1 MLKNCAAIYNEK
13 APKSFSGYFGEL
25 VVFVFTAK
33 GDKNM
38 AKKRA
43 NGEGSIRKRSDG
55 RWEGRYTVGYDENGK
70 VKMKNVLGKTQA
82 EVKEKLKEKIEEAKV
97 LDVSKSESYTV
108 AEWAA
113 LWFEVY
119 AKPNI
124 RERTADYYN
133 RYITKHIVPC
143 LGDIKLNKLT
153 GRQIQKMYND
163 LLDHGR
169 ERVSQKEKNPG
180 LSGTYVHGVHV
191 MLHNCLN
198 RAVKERLLV
207 RNPADDVIVPKIDKK
222 EMKILPPEQVKAYLK
237 AASVRGVLPLFYLEL
252 TSGLRKGEIA
262 ALLWS
267 DLDVENCTLS
277 VTKQLMSSRDGEL
290 KITQPK
296 TATSVRLIS
305 LPQETVELLKEE
317 HSKHPL
323 NIYMFPSPRTGG
335 MYHPDSIV
343 KLHEKI
349 LNDAGIEHLRF
360 HDLRHPYVKH
370 TTKIFSL
377 RLMDFQAQAYPDA
390 RRKTRGAC
398 QLHRGGQSQ
407 SPVRPL
413 CNRKQLSCLLPQ
425 SKMSWI
431 LYAISMRLSGY
442 TSTRS
447 ISSSASSVVS
457 ASASKIALDASFRLS
472 CRACSSCFCFAC
484 ANTAA

>member
-1 MLKNCAAIYNEK
+1 
-13 APKSFSGYFGEL
+13 
-25 VVFVFTAK
+25 
-33 GDKNM
+33 M

-70 VKMKNVLGKTQA
+70 VKMKNVLGKPQA

-97 LDVSKSESYTV
+97 LDVAKSESYTV

-198 RAVKERLLV
+198 RAVKERLIV

-360 HDLRHPYVKH
+360 HDLRHSFATYALQSGADVK
-370 TTKIFSL
+370 T
-377 RLMDFQAQAYPDA
+377 
-390 RRKTRGAC
+390 
-398 QLHRGGQSQ
+398 
-407 SPVRPL
+407 
-413 CNRKQLSCLLPQ
+413 LSCMLGHYSAGFTLNTYCHATRDMQ
-425 SKMSWI
+425 ADAARKIGGFMSAQTGI
-431 LYAISMRLSGY
+431 G
-442 TSTRS
+442 
-447 ISSSASSVVS
+447 
-457 ASASKIALDASFRLS
+457 
-472 CRACSSCFCFAC
+472 
-484 ANTAA
+484 

>member
-1 MLKNCAAIYNEK
+1 
-13 APKSFSGYFGEL
+13 
-25 VVFVFTAK
+25 
-33 GDKNM
+33 
-38 AKKRA
+38 
-43 NGEGSIRKRSDG
+43 
-55 RWEGRYTVGYDENGK
+55 
-70 VKMKNVLGKTQA
+70 
-82 EVKEKLKEKIEEAKV
+82 
-97 LDVSKSESYTV
+97 
-108 AEWAA
+108 
-113 LWFEVY
+113 
-119 AKPNI
+119 
-124 RERTADYYN
+124 
-133 RYITKHIVPC
+133 
-143 LGDIKLNKLT
+143 
-153 GRQIQKMYND
+153 MYND

-222 EMKILPPEQVKAYLK
+222 EMKILPPEQVKAYLN

-277 VTKQLMSSRDGEL
+277 VTKQLVSSRDGEL

-317 HSKHPL
+317 HAKHPL

-335 MYHPDSIV
+335 MYHPASIV

-360 HDLRHPYVKH
+360 HDLRHSFATYALQRWIR
-370 TTKIFSL
+370 TTEGIASRFTVCPIWPLWNSPIFNCVGAGG
-377 RLMDFQAQAYPDA
+377 RIRTPD
-390 RRKTRGAC
+390 
-398 QLHRGGQSQ
+398 
-407 SPVRPL
+407 
-413 CNRKQLSCLLPQ
+413 LL
-425 SKMSWI
+425 I
-431 LYAISMRLSGY
+431 TNVG
-442 TSTRS
+442 RS
-447 ISSSASSVVS
+447 INELISGAFC
-457 ASASKIALDASFRLS
+457 SFRVGDSTVYKPATSIQYIRS
-472 CRACSSCFCFAC
+472 CSRLGHGLGQTLLLHS
-484 ANTAA
+484 

>member
-1 MLKNCAAIYNEK
+1 M
-13 APKSFSGYFGEL
+13 
-25 VVFVFTAK
+25 VFVFAAK
-33 GDKNM
+33 GDENM

-82 EVKEKLKEKIEEAKV
+82 EVKEKLKIKLEEAKV
-97 LDVSKSESYTV
+97 LDVSKSASYTV
-108 AEWAA
+108 GEWAA
-113 LWFEVY
+113 LWFEIY

-277 VTKQLMSSRDGEL
+277 VTKQLVSSRDGEL

-360 HDLRHPYVKH
+360 HDLRHSFATYALQSGADVK
-370 TTKIFSL
+370 T
-377 RLMDFQAQAYPDA
+377 
-390 RRKTRGAC
+390 
-398 QLHRGGQSQ
+398 
-407 SPVRPL
+407 
-413 CNRKQLSCLLPQ
+413 LSCMLGHYSAGFTLNTYCHATRDMQ
-425 SKMSWI
+425 ADAAKKIGGFMSAQI
-431 LYAISMRLSGY
+431 GIG
-442 TSTRS
+442 
-447 ISSSASSVVS
+447 
-457 ASASKIALDASFRLS
+457 
-472 CRACSSCFCFAC
+472 
-484 ANTAA
+484 

>member
-1 MLKNCAAIYNEK
+1 MLKNCAAIYKEK
-13 APKSFSGYFGEL
+13 APKSFYSYFREF
-25 VVFVFTAK
+25 VVFVFAAK
-33 GDKNM
+33 GDENM

-82 EVKEKLKEKIEEAKV
+82 EVKEKLKEKIEESKV
-97 LDVSKSESYTV
+97 LDVAKSESYTV

-237 AASVRGVLPLFYLEL
+237 AASARGILPLFYLEL

-360 HDLRHPYVKH
+360 HDLRHSFATYALQSGADVK
-370 TTKIFSL
+370 T
-377 RLMDFQAQAYPDA
+377 
-390 RRKTRGAC
+390 
-398 QLHRGGQSQ
+398 
-407 SPVRPL
+407 
-413 CNRKQLSCLLPQ
+413 LSCMLGHYSAGFTLNTYCHATRDMQ
-425 SKMSWI
+425 ADAARKIGGFMSAQTGI
-431 LYAISMRLSGY
+431 G
-442 TSTRS
+442 
-447 ISSSASSVVS
+447 
-457 ASASKIALDASFRLS
+457 
-472 CRACSSCFCFAC
+472 
-484 ANTAA
+484 

>member
-1 MLKNCAAIYNEK
+1 M
-13 APKSFSGYFGEL
+13 
-25 VVFVFTAK
+25 VFVFAAK
-33 GDKNM
+33 GDENM

-82 EVKEKLKEKIEEAKV
+82 EVKEKLKIKLEESKV

-113 LWFEVY
+113 LWFEIY

-169 ERVSQKEKNPG
+169 ERISQKDKNPG

-198 RAVKERLLV
+198 RAVKERLIV

-237 AASVRGVLPLFYLEL
+237 AASARGILPLFYLEL

-277 VTKQLMSSRDGEL
+277 VTKQLVSSRDGEL

-360 HDLRHPYVKH
+360 HDLRHSFATYALQSGADVK
-370 TTKIFSL
+370 T
-377 RLMDFQAQAYPDA
+377 
-390 RRKTRGAC
+390 
-398 QLHRGGQSQ
+398 
-407 SPVRPL
+407 
-413 CNRKQLSCLLPQ
+413 LSCMLGHYSAGFTLNTYCHATRDMQ
-425 SKMSWI
+425 ADAAKKIGGFMSAQI
-431 LYAISMRLSGY
+431 GIG
-442 TSTRS
+442 
-447 ISSSASSVVS
+447 
-457 ASASKIALDASFRLS
+457 
-472 CRACSSCFCFAC
+472 
-484 ANTAA
+484 

>member
-1 MLKNCAAIYNEK
+1 M
-13 APKSFSGYFGEL
+13 
-25 VVFVFTAK
+25 VFVFDAK
-33 GDKNM
+33 GDETM

-82 EVKEKLKEKIEEAKV
+82 EVKEKLKIKLEESKV

-222 EMKILPPEQVKAYLK
+222 EMKIVSPEQVKAYLK
-237 AASVRGVLPLFYLEL
+237 AASARGILPLFYLEL

-267 DLDVENCTLS
+267 DLDAENCTLS
-277 VTKQLMSSRDGEL
+277 VTKQLVSSRDGEL

-317 HSKHPL
+317 HAKHPL

-360 HDLRHPYVKH
+360 HDLRHSFATYALQSGADVK
-370 TTKIFSL
+370 T
-377 RLMDFQAQAYPDA
+377 
-390 RRKTRGAC
+390 
-398 QLHRGGQSQ
+398 
-407 SPVRPL
+407 
-413 CNRKQLSCLLPQ
+413 LSCMLGHYSAGFTLNTYCHATRDMQ
-425 SKMSWI
+425 ADAARKIGGFMSAQTGI
-431 LYAISMRLSGY
+431 G
-442 TSTRS
+442 
-447 ISSSASSVVS
+447 
-457 ASASKIALDASFRLS
+457 
-472 CRACSSCFCFAC
+472 
-484 ANTAA
+484 

>member
-1 MLKNCAAIYNEK
+1 MHTTELKICAGINKEK
-13 APKSFSGYFGEL
+13 APKSFYSYFREL
-25 VVFVFTAK
+25 VVFVFAAK
-33 GDKNM
+33 GDENM

-43 NGEGSIRKRSDG
+43 NGEGSIRKRGDG

-82 EVKEKLKEKIEEAKV
+82 EVKEKLKEKIEESKV
-97 LDVSKSESYTV
+97 LDVAKSESYTV
-108 AEWAA
+108 GEWTA
-113 LWFEVY
+113 LWFEIY

-169 ERVSQKEKNPG
+169 ERVAQKEKNPG

-237 AASVRGVLPLFYLEL
+237 AANARGVLPLFYLEL

-277 VTKQLMSSRDGEL
+277 VTKQLVSSRDGEL

-305 LPQETVELLKEE
+305 LPQETVDLLKEE

-360 HDLRHPYVKH
+360 HDLRHSFATYALQSGADVK
-370 TTKIFSL
+370 T
-377 RLMDFQAQAYPDA
+377 
-390 RRKTRGAC
+390 
-398 QLHRGGQSQ
+398 
-407 SPVRPL
+407 
-413 CNRKQLSCLLPQ
+413 LSCMLGHYSAGFTLNTYCHATRDMHADAAR
-425 SKMSWI
+425 KIGGFMSAQTGI
-431 LYAISMRLSGY
+431 G
-442 TSTRS
+442 
-447 ISSSASSVVS
+447 
-457 ASASKIALDASFRLS
+457 
-472 CRACSSCFCFAC
+472 
-484 ANTAA
+484 

>member
-1 MLKNCAAIYNEK
+1 M
-13 APKSFSGYFGEL
+13 
-25 VVFVFTAK
+25 VFVFAAK
-33 GDKNM
+33 GDENM

-82 EVKEKLKEKIEEAKV
+82 EVKEKLKEKLEEAKV

-169 ERVSQKEKNPG
+169 ERVSQKDKNPG

-198 RAVKERLLV
+198 RAVKERLIV

-277 VTKQLMSSRDGEL
+277 VTKQLVSSRDGEL
-290 KITQPK
+290 KITQPQ

-360 HDLRHPYVKH
+360 HDLRHSFATYALQSGADVK
-370 TTKIFSL
+370 T
-377 RLMDFQAQAYPDA
+377 
-390 RRKTRGAC
+390 
-398 QLHRGGQSQ
+398 
-407 SPVRPL
+407 
-413 CNRKQLSCLLPQ
+413 LSCMLGHYSAGFTLNTYCHATRDMQ
-425 SKMSWI
+425 ADAARKIGGFMSAQTGI
-431 LYAISMRLSGY
+431 G
-442 TSTRS
+442 
-447 ISSSASSVVS
+447 
-457 ASASKIALDASFRLS
+457 
-472 CRACSSCFCFAC
+472 
-484 ANTAA
+484 

>member
-1 MLKNCAAIYNEK
+1 MPLIRSAAV
-13 APKSFSGYFGEL
+13 AFSSGL
-25 VVFVFTAK
+25 T
-33 GDKNM
+33 
-38 AKKRA
+38 
-43 NGEGSIRKRSDG
+43 I
-55 RWEGRYTVGYDENGK
+55 
-70 VKMKNVLGKTQA
+70 
-82 EVKEKLKEKIEEAKV
+82 
-97 LDVSKSESYTV
+97 
-108 AEWAA
+108 
-113 LWFEVY
+113 Y

-124 RERTADYYN
+124 RERTADYYS

-169 ERVSQKEKNPG
+169 ERASQKDKNPG

-222 EMKILPPEQVKAYLK
+222 EMKILPSEQVKAYLK
-237 AASVRGVLPLFYLEL
+237 AASARGILPLFYLEL

-277 VTKQLMSSRDGEL
+277 VTKQLVSSRDGEL

-360 HDLRHPYVKH
+360 HDLRHSFATYALQSGADVK
-370 TTKIFSL
+370 T
-377 RLMDFQAQAYPDA
+377 
-390 RRKTRGAC
+390 
-398 QLHRGGQSQ
+398 
-407 SPVRPL
+407 
-413 CNRKQLSCLLPQ
+413 LSCMLGHYSAGFTLNT
-425 SKMSWI
+425 
-431 LYAISMRLSGY
+431 YCHA
-442 TSTRS
+442 TRDMQ
-447 ISSSASSVVS
+447 A
-457 ASASKIALDASFRLS
+457 DASRKIGGFMS
-472 CRACSSCFCFAC
+472 AQ
-484 ANTAA
+484 TGIG

>member
-1 MLKNCAAIYNEK
+1 M
-13 APKSFSGYFGEL
+13 
-25 VVFVFTAK
+25 VFVFAVK
-33 GDKNM
+33 GDENM

-82 EVKEKLKEKIEEAKV
+82 EVKEKLKIKLEEAKV
-97 LDVSKSESYTV
+97 LDVAESESYTV

-113 LWFEVY
+113 LWFEIY

-143 LGDIKLNKLT
+143 LGDIKLSKLT

-237 AASVRGVLPLFYLEL
+237 SASARGVLPLFYLEL

-267 DLDVENCTLS
+267 DLNAENCTLS
-277 VTKQLMSSRDGEL
+277 VTKQLVSSRDGEL

-305 LPQETVELLKEE
+305 LPQETVELLREE

-360 HDLRHPYVKH
+360 HDLRHSFATYALQSGADVK
-370 TTKIFSL
+370 T
-377 RLMDFQAQAYPDA
+377 
-390 RRKTRGAC
+390 
-398 QLHRGGQSQ
+398 
-407 SPVRPL
+407 
-413 CNRKQLSCLLPQ
+413 LSCMLGHYSAGFTLNTYCHATRDMQ
-425 SKMSWI
+425 ADAARKIGGFMSAQTGI
-431 LYAISMRLSGY
+431 G
-442 TSTRS
+442 
-447 ISSSASSVVS
+447 
-457 ASASKIALDASFRLS
+457 
-472 CRACSSCFCFAC
+472 
-484 ANTAA
+484 

>member
-1 MLKNCAAIYNEK
+1 MQTPELKNCGAINSEK
-13 APKSFSGYFGEL
+13 RRK
-25 VVFVFTAK
+25 VFLAISENLWYLCLLRK
-33 GDKNM
+33 GAENM

-97 LDVSKSESYTV
+97 LDVAKSESYTV

-113 LWFEVY
+113 LWFEIY

-198 RAVKERLLV
+198 RAVKERLIV
-207 RNPADDVIVPKIDKK
+207 RNPTDDVIVPKIDKK

-237 AASVRGVLPLFYLEL
+237 AASARGILPLFYLEL

-267 DLDVENCTLS
+267 DLDVGNCTLS
-277 VTKQLMSSRDGEL
+277 VTKQLVSSRDGEL

-317 HSKHPL
+317 HAKHPL

-360 HDLRHPYVKH
+360 HDLRHSFATYALQSGADVK
-370 TTKIFSL
+370 T
-377 RLMDFQAQAYPDA
+377 
-390 RRKTRGAC
+390 
-398 QLHRGGQSQ
+398 
-407 SPVRPL
+407 
-413 CNRKQLSCLLPQ
+413 LSCMLGHYSAGFTLNTYCHATRAMQ
-425 SKMSWI
+425 NDAAKRI
-431 LYAISMRLSGY
+431 GGFI
-442 TSTRS
+442 TSQVEGQHR
-447 ISSSASSVVS
+447 IG
-457 ASASKIALDASFRLS
+457 
-472 CRACSSCFCFAC
+472 
-484 ANTAA
+484 

>member
-1 MLKNCAAIYNEK
+1 
-13 APKSFSGYFGEL
+13 
-25 VVFVFTAK
+25 
-33 GDKNM
+33 M

-82 EVKEKLKEKIEEAKV
+82 EVKEKLKIKLEEAKV
-97 LDVSKSESYTV
+97 LDVSKSKSYTV

-113 LWFEVY
+113 LWFEIY

-198 RAVKERLLV
+198 RAVKERLIV
-207 RNPADDVIVPKIDKK
+207 SNPADDVIVPKIDKK

-237 AASVRGVLPLFYLEL
+237 AASARGALPLFYLEL

-267 DLDVENCTLS
+267 DLNVENCTLS
-277 VTKQLMSSRDGEL
+277 VTKQLVSSRDGEL

-360 HDLRHPYVKH
+360 HDLRHSFATYALQSGADVK
-370 TTKIFSL
+370 T
-377 RLMDFQAQAYPDA
+377 
-390 RRKTRGAC
+390 
-398 QLHRGGQSQ
+398 
-407 SPVRPL
+407 
-413 CNRKQLSCLLPQ
+413 LSCMLGHYSAGFTLNTYCHATRDMQ
-425 SKMSWI
+425 ADAARKIGGFMSAQTGI
-431 LYAISMRLSGY
+431 G
-442 TSTRS
+442 
-447 ISSSASSVVS
+447 
-457 ASASKIALDASFRLS
+457 
-472 CRACSSCFCFAC
+472 
-484 ANTAA
+484 

>member
-1 MLKNCAAIYNEK
+1 M
-13 APKSFSGYFGEL
+13 
-25 VVFVFTAK
+25 VFVFTAK

-413 CNRKQLSCLLPQ
+413 CNRKRFS
-425 SKMSWI
+425 
-431 LYAISMRLSGY
+431 
-442 TSTRS
+442 
-447 ISSSASSVVS
+447 
-457 ASASKIALDASFRLS
+457 
-472 CRACSSCFCFAC
+472 
-484 ANTAA
+484 

>member
-1 MLKNCAAIYNEK
+1 MHRYKQRKSSEK
-13 APKSFSGYFGEL
+13 FLWLFLRTCGICVCCER
-25 VVFVFTAK
+25 
-33 GDKNM
+33 GDNM

-237 AASVRGVLPLFYLEL
+237 AASARGILPLFYLEL

-360 HDLRHPYVKH
+360 HDLRHSFATYALLSGADVK
-370 TTKIFSL
+370 T
-377 RLMDFQAQAYPDA
+377 
-390 RRKTRGAC
+390 
-398 QLHRGGQSQ
+398 
-407 SPVRPL
+407 
-413 CNRKQLSCLLPQ
+413 LSCMLGHYSAGFTLNTYCHATRDMQ
-425 SKMSWI
+425 ADAARKIGGFMSAQTGI
-431 LYAISMRLSGY
+431 G
-442 TSTRS
+442 
-447 ISSSASSVVS
+447 
-457 ASASKIALDASFRLS
+457 
-472 CRACSSCFCFAC
+472 
-484 ANTAA
+484 

>member
-1 MLKNCAAIYNEK
+1 
-13 APKSFSGYFGEL
+13 
-25 VVFVFTAK
+25 
-33 GDKNM
+33 M

-82 EVKEKLKEKIEEAKV
+82 EVKEKLKEKIEESKV
-97 LDVSKSESYTV
+97 LDVAKSESYTV
-108 AEWAA
+108 GEWAA
-113 LWFEVY
+113 LWFEIY

-163 LLDHGR
+163 LLEHGR
-169 ERVSQKEKNPG
+169 ERISQKEKNPG

-237 AASVRGVLPLFYLEL
+237 AASARGVLPLFYLEL

-277 VTKQLMSSRDGEL
+277 VTKQLVSSRDGEL

-317 HSKHPL
+317 HTKHPL

-360 HDLRHPYVKH
+360 HDLRHSFATYALQSGADVK
-370 TTKIFSL
+370 T
-377 RLMDFQAQAYPDA
+377 
-390 RRKTRGAC
+390 
-398 QLHRGGQSQ
+398 
-407 SPVRPL
+407 
-413 CNRKQLSCLLPQ
+413 LSCMLGHYSAGFTLNTYCHATRDMQ
-425 SKMSWI
+425 ADAARKIGGFMSAQTGI
-431 LYAISMRLSGY
+431 G
-442 TSTRS
+442 
-447 ISSSASSVVS
+447 
-457 ASASKIALDASFRLS
+457 
-472 CRACSSCFCFAC
+472 
-484 ANTAA
+484 

>member
-1 MLKNCAAIYNEK
+1 
-13 APKSFSGYFGEL
+13 
-25 VVFVFTAK
+25 
-33 GDKNM
+33 M

-97 LDVSKSESYTV
+97 LDVSKSEAYTV
-108 AEWAA
+108 GEWAV
-113 LWFEVY
+113 LWFEIY

-237 AASVRGVLPLFYLEL
+237 AASARGILPLFYLEL

-267 DLDVENCTLS
+267 DLDAENCTLS
-277 VTKQLMSSRDGEL
+277 VTKQLVSSRDGEL

-317 HSKHPL
+317 HAKHPL

-398 QLHRGGQSQ
+398 QLLRVGQSQ

-447 ISSSASSVVS
+447 ISSSASSAVS

>member
-1 MLKNCAAIYNEK
+1 MHRYKQRKSSEK
-13 APKSFSGYFGEL
+13 FLWLFLRTCGICVCCER
-25 VVFVFTAK
+25 
-33 GDKNM
+33 GDNM

-191 MLHNCLN
+191 MLH
-198 RAVKERLLV
+198 
-207 RNPADDVIVPKIDKK
+207 
-222 EMKILPPEQVKAYLK
+222 
-237 AASVRGVLPLFYLEL
+237 
-252 TSGLRKGEIA
+252 
-262 ALLWS
+262 
-267 DLDVENCTLS
+267 
-277 VTKQLMSSRDGEL
+277 
-290 KITQPK
+290 
-296 TATSVRLIS
+296 
-305 LPQETVELLKEE
+305 
-317 HSKHPL
+317 
-323 NIYMFPSPRTGG
+323 PRCG
-335 MYHPDSIV
+335 
-343 KLHEKI
+343 
-349 LNDAGIEHLRF
+349 R
-360 HDLRHPYVKH
+360 
-370 TTKIFSL
+370 
-377 RLMDFQAQAYPDA
+377 
-390 RRKTRGAC
+390 
-398 QLHRGGQSQ
+398 
-407 SPVRPL
+407 
-413 CNRKQLSCLLPQ
+413 
-425 SKMSWI
+425 
-431 LYAISMRLSGY
+431 
-442 TSTRS
+442 
-447 ISSSASSVVS
+447 
-457 ASASKIALDASFRLS
+457 RLS
-472 CRACSSCFCFAC
+472 CSAR
-484 ANTAA
+484 

>member
-1 MLKNCAAIYNEK
+1 
-13 APKSFSGYFGEL
+13 
-25 VVFVFTAK
+25 
-33 GDKNM
+33 M

-82 EVKEKLKEKIEEAKV
+82 EVKEKLKEKLEEAKV
-97 LDVSKSESYTV
+97 LDVAKSESYTV

-360 HDLRHPYVKH
+360 HDLRHSFATYALQSGADVK
-370 TTKIFSL
+370 T
-377 RLMDFQAQAYPDA
+377 
-390 RRKTRGAC
+390 
-398 QLHRGGQSQ
+398 
-407 SPVRPL
+407 
-413 CNRKQLSCLLPQ
+413 LSCMLGHYSAGFTLNTYCHATRDMQ
-425 SKMSWI
+425 ADAARKIGGFMSAQTGI
-431 LYAISMRLSGY
+431 G
-442 TSTRS
+442 
-447 ISSSASSVVS
+447 
-457 ASASKIALDASFRLS
+457 
-472 CRACSSCFCFAC
+472 
-484 ANTAA
+484 

>member
-1 MLKNCAAIYNEK
+1 MFA
-13 APKSFSGYFGEL
+13 
-25 VVFVFTAK
+25 AK
-33 GDKNM
+33 GDENM

-108 AEWAA
+108 GEWAA
-113 LWFEVY
+113 LWFEIY

-143 LGDIKLNKLT
+143 LGDIKLSKLT

-222 EMKILPPEQVKAYLK
+222 EMKILPSEQVKAYLK
-237 AASVRGVLPLFYLEL
+237 AASARGVLPLFYLEL

-277 VTKQLMSSRDGEL
+277 VTKQLVSSRDGEL

-360 HDLRHPYVKH
+360 HDLRHSFATYALQSGADVK
-370 TTKIFSL
+370 T
-377 RLMDFQAQAYPDA
+377 
-390 RRKTRGAC
+390 
-398 QLHRGGQSQ
+398 
-407 SPVRPL
+407 
-413 CNRKQLSCLLPQ
+413 LSCMLGHYSAGFTLNTYCHATRDMQ
-425 SKMSWI
+425 ADAAKKIGGFMSAQI
-431 LYAISMRLSGY
+431 GIG
-442 TSTRS
+442 
-447 ISSSASSVVS
+447 
-457 ASASKIALDASFRLS
+457 
-472 CRACSSCFCFAC
+472 
-484 ANTAA
+484 

>member
-1 MLKNCAAIYNEK
+1 
-13 APKSFSGYFGEL
+13 
-25 VVFVFTAK
+25 
-33 GDKNM
+33 M

-82 EVKEKLKEKIEEAKV
+82 EVKEKLKIKLEEAKV

-108 AEWAA
+108 GEWAT
-113 LWFEVY
+113 LWFEIY

-143 LGDIKLNKLT
+143 IGDIKLSKLT

-169 ERVSQKEKNPG
+169 ERASQKDKNPG

-198 RAVKERLLV
+198 RAVKERLIV

-222 EMKILPPEQVKAYLK
+222 EMKILPPKQVKAYLK
-237 AASVRGVLPLFYLEL
+237 AASARGVLPLFYLEL

-267 DLDVENCTLS
+267 DLDAENCTLS
-277 VTKQLMSSRDGEL
+277 VTKQLVSSRNGEL

-296 TATSVRLIS
+296 TATFVRLIS

-317 HSKHPL
+317 HAKHPL
-323 NIYMFPSPRTGG
+323 NIYMFPSPRIGG

-349 LNDAGIEHLRF
+349 LNDAGIEHLHF
-360 HDLRHPYVKH
+360 HDLRHSFATYALQSRADVK
-370 TTKIFSL
+370 T
-377 RLMDFQAQAYPDA
+377 
-390 RRKTRGAC
+390 
-398 QLHRGGQSQ
+398 
-407 SPVRPL
+407 
-413 CNRKQLSCLLPQ
+413 LSCMLGHYSAGFTLNTYCHATRDMHADAAR
-425 SKMSWI
+425 KIGGFMSAQTGI
-431 LYAISMRLSGY
+431 G
-442 TSTRS
+442 
-447 ISSSASSVVS
+447 
-457 ASASKIALDASFRLS
+457 
-472 CRACSSCFCFAC
+472 
-484 ANTAA
+484 

>member
-1 MLKNCAAIYNEK
+1 
-13 APKSFSGYFGEL
+13 
-25 VVFVFTAK
+25 
-33 GDKNM
+33 M

-163 LLDHGR
+163 LLNHGR

-360 HDLRHPYVKH
+360 HDLRHSFATYALQSGADVK
-370 TTKIFSL
+370 T
-377 RLMDFQAQAYPDA
+377 
-390 RRKTRGAC
+390 
-398 QLHRGGQSQ
+398 
-407 SPVRPL
+407 
-413 CNRKQLSCLLPQ
+413 LSCMLGHYSAGFTLNTYCHATRDMQ
-425 SKMSWI
+425 ADAAKKI
-431 LYAISMRLSGY
+431 GGFISAQTG
-442 TSTRS
+442 
-447 ISSSASSVVS
+447 IG
-457 ASASKIALDASFRLS
+457 
-472 CRACSSCFCFAC
+472 
-484 ANTAA
+484 

>member
-1 MLKNCAAIYNEK
+1 
-13 APKSFSGYFGEL
+13 
-25 VVFVFTAK
+25 
-33 GDKNM
+33 M

-82 EVKEKLKEKIEEAKV
+82 EVKEKLKIKLEEAKV

-108 AEWAA
+108 GEWAA
-113 LWFEVY
+113 LWFEIY

-133 RYITKHIVPC
+133 RYIIKHIVPC

-237 AASVRGVLPLFYLEL
+237 AASARGILPLFYLEL

-360 HDLRHPYVKH
+360 HDLRHSFATYALQSGADVK
-370 TTKIFSL
+370 T
-377 RLMDFQAQAYPDA
+377 
-390 RRKTRGAC
+390 
-398 QLHRGGQSQ
+398 
-407 SPVRPL
+407 
-413 CNRKQLSCLLPQ
+413 LSCMLGHYSAGFTLNTYCHATRDMQ
-425 SKMSWI
+425 ADAARKIGGFMSAQTGI
-431 LYAISMRLSGY
+431 G
-442 TSTRS
+442 
-447 ISSSASSVVS
+447 
-457 ASASKIALDASFRLS
+457 
-472 CRACSSCFCFAC
+472 
-484 ANTAA
+484 

>member
-1 MLKNCAAIYNEK
+1 
-13 APKSFSGYFGEL
+13 
-25 VVFVFTAK
+25 
-33 GDKNM
+33 M

-198 RAVKERLLV
+198 WAVKERFIV
-207 RNPADDVIVPKIDKK
+207 SNPADDVIVPKIDKK

-360 HDLRHPYVKH
+360 HDLRHSFATYALQSGADVK
-370 TTKIFSL
+370 T
-377 RLMDFQAQAYPDA
+377 
-390 RRKTRGAC
+390 
-398 QLHRGGQSQ
+398 
-407 SPVRPL
+407 
-413 CNRKQLSCLLPQ
+413 LSCMLGHYSAGFTLNTYCHATRDMQ
-425 SKMSWI
+425 ADAARKIGGFMSAQTGI
-431 LYAISMRLSGY
+431 G
-442 TSTRS
+442 
-447 ISSSASSVVS
+447 
-457 ASASKIALDASFRLS
+457 
-472 CRACSSCFCFAC
+472 
-484 ANTAA
+484 

>member
-1 MLKNCAAIYNEK
+1 
-13 APKSFSGYFGEL
+13 
-25 VVFVFTAK
+25 
-33 GDKNM
+33 M

-97 LDVSKSESYTV
+97 LDVSKSEAYTV
-108 AEWAA
+108 GEWAV
-113 LWFEVY
+113 LWFEIY

-207 RNPADDVIVPKIDKK
+207 HNPADDVIVPKIDKK

-277 VTKQLMSSRDGEL
+277 VTKQLVSSRDGEL
-290 KITQPK
+290 KITQPQ

-360 HDLRHPYVKH
+360 HDLRHSFATYALQSGADVK
-370 TTKIFSL
+370 T
-377 RLMDFQAQAYPDA
+377 
-390 RRKTRGAC
+390 
-398 QLHRGGQSQ
+398 
-407 SPVRPL
+407 
-413 CNRKQLSCLLPQ
+413 LSCMLGHYSAGFTLNTYCHATRDMQ
-425 SKMSWI
+425 ADAARKIGGFMSAQTGI
-431 LYAISMRLSGY
+431 G
-442 TSTRS
+442 
-447 ISSSASSVVS
+447 
-457 ASASKIALDASFRLS
+457 
-472 CRACSSCFCFAC
+472 
-484 ANTAA
+484 

>member
-1 MLKNCAAIYNEK
+1 M
-13 APKSFSGYFGEL
+13 G
-25 VVFVFTAK
+25 
-33 GDKNM
+33 
-38 AKKRA
+38 KKRA
-43 NGEGSIRKRSDG
+43 NGEGSIRKRKDG
-55 RWEGRYTVGYDENGK
+55 RWEGFYTASYDPATGK
-70 VKMKNVLGKTQA
+70 QKIKNVLGKTQA

-198 RAVKERLLV
+198 RAVKERLIV

-360 HDLRHPYVKH
+360 HDLRHSFATYALQSGADVK
-370 TTKIFSL
+370 T
-377 RLMDFQAQAYPDA
+377 
-390 RRKTRGAC
+390 
-398 QLHRGGQSQ
+398 
-407 SPVRPL
+407 
-413 CNRKQLSCLLPQ
+413 LSCMLGHYSAGFTLDTYAHVTTDAQ
-425 SKMSWI
+425 LKAAQTMGNI
-431 LYAISMRLSGY
+431 LS
-442 TSTRS
+442 
-447 ISSSASSVVS
+447 
-457 ASASKIALDASFRLS
+457 
-472 CRACSSCFCFAC
+472 RAV
-484 ANTAA
+484 

>member
-1 MLKNCAAIYNEK
+1 MHRYKQRKSSEK
-13 APKSFSGYFGEL
+13 FLWLFLRTCGICVCCER
-25 VVFVFTAK
+25 
-33 GDKNM
+33 GDNM

-82 EVKEKLKEKIEEAKV
+82 EVKEKLKEKIEESKV
-97 LDVSKSESYTV
+97 LDVAKSESYTV

-277 VTKQLMSSRDGEL
+277 VTKQLVSSRDGEL

-317 HSKHPL
+317 HAKHPL

-360 HDLRHPYVKH
+360 HDLRHSFATYALQSGADVK
-370 TTKIFSL
+370 T
-377 RLMDFQAQAYPDA
+377 
-390 RRKTRGAC
+390 
-398 QLHRGGQSQ
+398 
-407 SPVRPL
+407 
-413 CNRKQLSCLLPQ
+413 LSCMLGHYSAGFTLNTYCHATRDMQ
-425 SKMSWI
+425 ADAAKKIGGFMSAQTGI
-431 LYAISMRLSGY
+431 G
-442 TSTRS
+442 
-447 ISSSASSVVS
+447 
-457 ASASKIALDASFRLS
+457 
-472 CRACSSCFCFAC
+472 
-484 ANTAA
+484 

>member
-1 MLKNCAAIYNEK
+1 MPLIRSAAV
-13 APKSFSGYFGEL
+13 AFSSGL
-25 VVFVFTAK
+25 T
-33 GDKNM
+33 
-38 AKKRA
+38 
-43 NGEGSIRKRSDG
+43 I
-55 RWEGRYTVGYDENGK
+55 
-70 VKMKNVLGKTQA
+70 
-82 EVKEKLKEKIEEAKV
+82 
-97 LDVSKSESYTV
+97 
-108 AEWAA
+108 
-113 LWFEVY
+113 Y

-163 LLDHGR
+163 LLDH
-169 ERVSQKEKNPG
+169 
-180 LSGTYVHGVHV
+180 
-191 MLHNCLN
+191 
-198 RAVKERLLV
+198 VKERLLV

-237 AASVRGVLPLFYLEL
+237 AASARGILPLFYLEL
-252 TSGLRKGEIA
+252 TIGLRKGEIA

-277 VTKQLMSSRDGEL
+277 VTKQLVSSRDGEL

-317 HSKHPL
+317 HAKHPL

-360 HDLRHPYVKH
+360 HDLRHSFATYALQSGADVK
-370 TTKIFSL
+370 T
-377 RLMDFQAQAYPDA
+377 
-390 RRKTRGAC
+390 
-398 QLHRGGQSQ
+398 
-407 SPVRPL
+407 
-413 CNRKQLSCLLPQ
+413 LSCMLGHYSAGFTLNTYCHATRDMQ
-425 SKMSWI
+425 ADAARKIGGFMSAQTGI
-431 LYAISMRLSGY
+431 G
-442 TSTRS
+442 
-447 ISSSASSVVS
+447 
-457 ASASKIALDASFRLS
+457 
-472 CRACSSCFCFAC
+472 
-484 ANTAA
+484 